1 MRFRSLRRYFLFA
14 AALVLSA
21 TGLGGLAVAG
31 AMPASAATGCS
42 VNYSI
47 QSQWS
52 TGFVVSIT
60 ITNLGDPMTA
70 WSLGYSYSGN
80 QALSNGWSG
89 NWTQSGANVTVTNA
103 NFNGSV
109 AANGTVNFGAQFS
122 YSGTNT
128 DPTAF
133 TLNGAACTGSVS
145 GGGSGTPTLM
155 ASASSLSVTQGTSG
169 TVGISLSSAPS

>member
-42 VNYSI
+42 VNYSL
-47 QSQWS
+47 QSSWS

-60 ITNLGDPMTA
+60 ITNLGSPMTS

-80 QALSNGWSG
+80 QQLGNGWNGTWS
-89 NWTQSGANVTVTNA
+89 QSGENITVTNA
-103 NFNGSV
+103 SYNGSV
-109 AANGTVNFGAQFS
+109 ATNGTVNFGAQFS

-128 DPTAF
+128 DPATF
-133 TLNGAACTGSVS
+133 TVNNVTCNGQTS
-145 GGGSGTPTLM
+145 GGGGSIVVSPT
-155 ASASSLSVTQGTSG
+155 AQNVAQGST
-169 TVGISLSSAPS
+169 